1 MVPAIRRPPIFRNGG
16 RPELFLPTECI
27 SEPLCRTPIFRVTG
41 FRSYSRRK
49 HITEAEI
56 YPLQLQNLPK
66 YFGPAIESYKGRSTT
81 EQPGSTACISNA
93 TASFSPP
100 EAGGKSGM
108 NPFRAARQSRREG
121 ASPARQFFQRP
132 GRKKAGGSHGPPPG
146 QANLR
151 RAVSTLPGMDH
162 FLVASARSSWDI
174 LAKASTALNSS
185 PSPLAT
191 LRPYSGSALKNNAV
205 WRN

>member
-16 RPELFLPTECI
+16 RPELFLPIGYTAV
-27 SEPLCRTPIFRVTG
+27 PPCRTPISGSPASGPIPAENISSKPKFIFHNSRIFQNTSARQLNHIRADRPRSNRVQRHAFRTQ
-41 FRSYSRRK
+41 
-49 HITEAEI
+49 
-56 YPLQLQNLPK
+56 PLLFPHPK
-66 YFGPAIESYKGRSTT
+66 R
-81 EQPGSTACISNA
+81 
-93 TASFSPP
+93 
-100 EAGGKSGM
+100 GGESGM
-108 NPFRAARQSRREG
+108 KPFRAARQSYREG

-132 GRKKAGGSHGPPPG
+132 GRKKAGGGRGPPPG

-174 LAKASTALNSS
+174 LAKASTALSSS
-185 PSPLAT
+185 PSPSAT